1 MSDAHGRFTDWLFA
15 GSEEELPRD
24 LALHASVC
32 ADCVRAV
39 AALDLL
45 EEVDLE
51 RAGPPGPLAPKGR
64 VRTLLGAGTR
74 AARLGGAAV
83 GAVLVLV
90 VVGGG
95 AAPWLAGLFGASPES
110 GVLGQTATPG
120 PSATQPATA
129 SPDPGSP
136 NASASEPAVSTG
148 VEPSGAPWS
157 PPMTPHP
164 TPARTPRPTAA
175 PTPVPTA
182 TPVPTP
188 APTPGPPSAPA
199 GLTAVAF
206 IDRIELTWER
216 PASDPPIIDY
226 LVYRG
231 TLPGEATQFLGSS
244 SLTRSFTDFTAIAGT
259 NYYYVVSAR
268 NAISE
273 GPPSAEV
280 GPVSL
285 ASPTATPTPSGP

>member
-1 MSDAHGRFTDWLFA
+1 MSDAHRRFTEWLFA
-15 GSEEELPRD
+15 GSDEELPRD

-45 EEVDLE
+45 EGIDLE
-51 RAGPPGPLAPKGR
+51 RAGVPGPLPAKGR

-74 AARLGGAAV
+74 VARLGGAAA

-95 AAPWLAGLFGASPES
+95 AGPWLAGLFGASPDS
-110 GVLGQTATPG
+110 GVLGHTATPG
-120 PSATQPATA
+120 ASATQPATV

-136 NASASEPAVSTG
+136 SASASGPEVSTG
-148 VEPSGAPWS
+148 AEPSGAPWS
-157 PPMTPHP
+157 PPVTPHP
-164 TPARTPRPTAA
+164 TPRPTPRPTAA

-188 APTPGPPSAPA
+188 APTPGPPSAPT
-199 GLTAVAF
+199 GLTAVAGTTS
-206 IDRIELTWER
+206 IQLTWVR
-216 PASDPPIIDY
+216 PASDPPIIEY
-226 LVYRG
+226 LIYRG
-231 TLPGEATQFLGSS
+231 TLPGEATELIGKSNL
-244 SLTRSFTDFTAIAGT
+244 SLSFSDSTAIAGT

-285 ASPTATPTPSGP
+285 TPPPSSSP